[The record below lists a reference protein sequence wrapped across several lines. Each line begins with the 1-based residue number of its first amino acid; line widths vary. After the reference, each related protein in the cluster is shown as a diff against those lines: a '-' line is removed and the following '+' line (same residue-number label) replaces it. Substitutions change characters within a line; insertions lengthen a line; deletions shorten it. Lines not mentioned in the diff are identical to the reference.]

1 MNVSFLFT
9 NPRHH
14 LEMMVPVAHELER
27 RGHACR
33 MVSLAEIRGLQTPT
47 DLAVPVVRVLPWNLR
62 RRPEVGAGLG
72 HPSGRQFWIRR
83 LLRAGVA
90 GVLVPRVRALVG
102 DSSVLVVP
110 HDTAFPYDVILDRT
124 SLPSVV
130 MQEGIRFEFPTHD
143 SYGTGRAVKLCA
155 WGEGSAELF
164 RSRGISHDKLEV
176 TGAPR
181 LDRLDPEAWRDEGQR
196 LRAALGL
203 TGPTLLFLTNPIE
216 TQGFGTKAD
225 KLALFERWLAASIA
239 ELRRRGYTL
248 LVRNHPAE
256 SAAEYLAIIARLGL
270 ERDARVVTS
279 GTLHGTLAAGSAALV
294 MTSTVGIDALMFGL
308 PLGVL
313 DIPNHGCAFEYVQ
326 RGAASAFSLEASE
339 ASLAD
344 LLENAADRTVAA
356 KDFVERHLHGR
367 GGATSRVAKVI
378 EDVGSKSDRVRDR
391 R

>member
-1 MNVSFLFT
+1 MKVSFLYT

-14 LEMMVPVAHELER
+14 LEMMVPVAQELER

-47 DLAVPVVRVLPWNLR
+47 DLGVPNVRVLPWNLR
-62 RRPEVGAGLG
+62 RRPEVGSGLG
-72 HPSGRQFWIRR
+72 HPSGRRFWIRR

-90 GVLVPRVRALVG
+90 AALVPRVRALVEG
-102 DSSVLVVP
+102 SSLLVVP
-110 HDTAFPYDVILDRT
+110 HDTAFPYDVILERT

-143 SYGTGRAVKLCA
+143 TYGSGRAVKLCA
-155 WGEGSAELF
+155 WGKGSAELF
-164 RSRGISHDKLEV
+164 LSRGISPDKIEV

-196 LRAALGL
+196 LRATLGL
-203 TGPTLLFLTNPIE
+203 TRPTILFLTNPIE
-216 TQGFGTKAD
+216 TQGFGTKDD
-225 KLALFERWLAASIA
+225 KLALFERWIAASIA
-239 ELRRRGYTL
+239 AIRRRGYTL

-256 SAAEYLAIIARLGL
+256 SAVEYQAIIARLGF

-279 GTLHGTLAAGSAALV
+279 GTLHGTLAAASVALV

-313 DIPNHGCAFEYVQ
+313 DIPKHGCAFEYVQ
-326 RGAASAFSLEASE
+326 RGAASAYSLEAIE
-339 ASLAD
+339 ASLD
-344 LLENAADRTVAA
+344 NLLENAATRAVAA

-367 GGATSRVAKVI
+367 GGATSRVANVI
-378 EDVGSKSDRVRDR
+378 EDVGSKSDLVRDSR
-391 R
+391 